1 MRTGLLPKLALVAV
15 LVTVTVAFAQQGG
28 LYLPVDS
35 EAPAI
40 TGTANDGQAYV
51 LSDLIK
57 ERPAFVVF
65 WKGVCPSNTRAAP
78 LFNDLKKAYGDKAT
92 LIGVVSTTSGR
103 LGGWADQFSVN
114 YPILAD
120 AELGLVGE
128 YKVVRSICT
137 FEIGT
142 DGKIVRVFEGFGQ
155 EALKSLNEAMAKA
168 AGVPMVEV
176 DLSGAPYRQT
186 WG

>member
-1 MRTGLLPKLALVAV
+1 MFPKFALVAV
-15 LVTVTVAFAQQGG
+15 LATVTVAVAQQGG
-28 LYLPVDS
+28 LYLPADS

-40 TGTANDGQAYV
+40 TGTANDGQSYT
-51 LSDLIK
+51 LSNLVK

-65 WKGVCPSNTRAAP
+65 WKGQCTSNQRATA
-78 LFNDLKKAYGDKAT
+78 LFNDLKKAYGEKAT
-92 LIGVVSTTSGR
+92 MIGVVTTSSSQ
-103 LGGWADQFSVN
+103 LGQWADQFNVN

-120 AELGLVGE
+120 ADKGLTGDYEL
-128 YKVVRSICT
+128 VRSICT

-168 AGVPMVEV
+168 AGVPMAEV